1 STVLSQGTP
10 HRMVSSSIVVSFLLS
25 IAAVLVVSSSE
36 TGLDDADSL
45 VMENMY
51 PSYED
56 YHIQD
61 KRDSMP
67 GVLRFGKRAQ
77 AFVRFG
83 KRLSP
88 IEKKEMPGVLRFGK
102 RNEKKS
108 VPALLRKVGKEYGVL
123 RFGKRSPAMD
133 SDIMEG
139 LVFKKSVP
147 GVLRFGRK

>member
-1 STVLSQGTP
+1 RPLLRLQPHPFRHFKPHRVL
-10 HRMVSSSIVVSFLLS
+10 RMVSSSILVSVVLSFVV
-25 IAAVLVVSSSE
+25 AFVSSSDS
-36 TGLDDADSL
+36 GLDDGESL
-45 VMENMY
+45 MIEGMY

-56 YHIQD
+56 YHLQD

-108 VPALLRKVGKEYGVL
+108 VPGVL
-123 RFGKRSPAMD
+123 RFGKRSSGME
-133 SDIMEG
+133 SEMEG
-139 LVFKKSVP
+139 LIFKKSVP